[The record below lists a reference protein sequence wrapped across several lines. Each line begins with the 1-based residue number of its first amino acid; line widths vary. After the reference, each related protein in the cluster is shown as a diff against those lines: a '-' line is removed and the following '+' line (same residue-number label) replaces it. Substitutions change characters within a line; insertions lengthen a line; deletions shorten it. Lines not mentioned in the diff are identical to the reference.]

1 MIKKIKQIVITGLG
15 IFSCIC
21 ILSCNKSTPIGPVSV
36 TVIQPM
42 GGHCRYS
49 VSPATIQTLDNL
61 QEMRGKVGRVLFSSK
76 DLEQNPEI
84 LKTGKGLQPVDIE
97 LFKSGNTFVPA
108 NLDSLF
114 AASLYYSVELGYLQT
129 KRLDPNIDLAAIVP
143 NLSDT
148 RIIHRARRVTGTNG
162 DRSEI
167 SDNAEYYPLKT
178 TASNGVSNLLNYFFS
193 YPTVHIKEIPL
204 GLNIGIMNHEFS
216 HLIFQHLFYEPGIKR
231 NMQVGESKPTSHT
244 LAAVDEG
251 FADYFGFLAVQDP
264 GYFLCSFPTENR
276 DLARPKIFTPD
287 IVSGIESNSER
298 NFDSH
303 EGGAVWAA
311 IQYEI
316 GETLGDHQLVGKS
329 LLKLMSNILVCSSTA
344 SNNTLNFN
352 FADLAR
358 CHQAILSADG
368 RAGQVAQQVYRKYL
382 GSYGAGL

>member
-1 MIKKIKQIVITGLG
+1 M
-15 IFSCIC
+15 
-21 ILSCNKSTPIGPVSV
+21 
-36 TVIQPM
+36 
-42 GGHCRYS
+42 
-49 VSPATIQTLDNL
+49 
-61 QEMRGKVGRVLFSSK
+61 
-76 DLEQNPEI
+76 
-84 LKTGKGLQPVDIE
+84 
-97 LFKSGNTFVPA
+97 
-108 NLDSLF
+108 
-114 AASLYYSVELGYLQT
+114 
-129 KRLDPNIDLAAIVP
+129 
-143 NLSDT
+143 
-148 RIIHRARRVTGTNG
+148 
-162 DRSEI
+162 
-167 SDNAEYYPLKT
+167 
-178 TASNGVSNLLNYFFS
+178 
-193 YPTVHIKEIPL
+193 

-287 IVSGIESNSER
+287 IVSGIESNSES

-329 LLKLMSNILVCSSTA
+329 LLKLMSNILVCSSTS

-358 CHQAILSADG
+358 CHLAILSADG
-368 RAGQVAQQVYRKYL
+368 RA
-382 GSYGAGL
+382 